1 MKGLECL
8 KGKSCCPV
16 HPSAPL
22 REREKKK
29 RKKKKLKASSLSS
42 ALKLFYEIHGMITRA
57 TNVNNTLDSKGMC
70 GAGSHIALKKVLK
83 E

>member
-8 KGKSCCPV
+8 KEKPCCPV
-16 HPSAPL
+16 HPCAPL
-22 REREKKK
+22 REGGKKG
-29 RKKKKLKASSLSS
+29 LQTSSLSS

-57 TNVNNTLDSKGMC
+57 TNTNNTLNSKGMC
-70 GAGSHIALKKVLK
+70 GAGSHIALKNVLK